1 MGALQ
6 QFLGSDAAYAVAT
19 QQVNPPLA
27 LVVGEGDAGKLS
39 GLDAQRRRF
48 LFASSTDRQRVA
60 VVGVVAQTDAQAA
73 VNVEQTVAALY

>member
-6 QFLGSDAAYAVAT
+6 QFLGSNAAYAVAT

-27 LVVGEGDAGKLS
+27 PVVGEGDAGKLS
-39 GLDAQRRRF
+39 RLDAQRRRF